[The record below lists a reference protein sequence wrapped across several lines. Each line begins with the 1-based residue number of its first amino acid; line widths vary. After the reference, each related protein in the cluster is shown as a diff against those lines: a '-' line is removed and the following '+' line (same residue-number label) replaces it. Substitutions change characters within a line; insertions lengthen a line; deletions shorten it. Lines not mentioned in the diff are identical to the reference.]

1 MQSEGKI
8 YVVGNW
14 KMNPVTLDGARALFD
29 EVENEVYKQKSD
41 RVDVAVCM
49 PYLFL
54 SDFDSDGK
62 VRLGAQD
69 LFWEK
74 EGAFTG
80 EISGD
85 MLRKIGVRYSIVGHS
100 ERRRYLGESDRMVNM
115 KLGACLEAG
124 LRPIL
129 CVGETMEERKS
140 GDTGDAIS
148 LQLER
153 ALEGI
158 PEEALS
164 GKMIVAY
171 EPVWAI
177 GSGMTPSTD
186 DVMSVG
192 LLIRKVISK
201 VYGSRELSDIT
212 PILYGGSVNS
222 GNCFDLLDKT
232 GLNGFLVG
240 TASLD
245 AREFLG
251 IIKKFI

>member
-14 KMNPVTLDGARALFD
+14 KMNPVTLDDAQALFD
-29 EVENEVYKQKSD
+29 EVENEIYKQKSG
-41 RVDVAVCM
+41 RVETVVCM
-49 PYLFL
+49 PYIFL

-69 LFWEK
+69 LFWEQ
-74 EGAFTG
+74 EGAYTG

-85 MLRKIGVRYSIVGHS
+85 MLRKVGVRFSIVGHS
-100 ERRRYLGESDRMVNM
+100 ERRRYLSESDRMVNM
-115 KLGACLEAG
+115 KLGACLTAG
-124 LRPIL
+124 LMPIL
-129 CVGETMEERKS
+129 CVGETMDERKS
-140 GDTGDAIS
+140 GDTGDAVA

-158 PEEALS
+158 PEEALAD
-164 GKMIVAY
+164 KLIVAY

-201 VYGSRELSDIT
+201 VYGNRELSDNT

-222 GNCFDLLDKT
+222 RNCFDLLDKT

-240 TASLD
+240 SASLD
-245 AREFLG
+245 AQEFLG
-251 IIKKFI
+251 IIKRFI